1 MTDMLIRL
9 ALIFAGLSALL
20 VGLTIAFAP
29 HVFLVAL
36 RFVAGGVAIIFAG
49 AFAVAALLC
58 AGLAHM
64 GG

>member
-1 MTDMLIRL
+1 MTDLPIRL
-9 ALIFAGLSALL
+9 ALIFAGLFALL
-20 VGLTIAFAP
+20 VGLTIVVAP

-36 RFVAGGVAIIFAG
+36 RFVASGITIIVAV

-58 AGLAHM
+58 AGLAHI